1 MYDFADLSPADLK
14 RVRRAADAKGI
25 TVREFLRLLQTSQ
38 SRRLAA
44 IEPPR
49 PTKDEPSPTA

>member
-1 MYDFADLSPADLK
+1 MYDFADLSKEDLK
-14 RVRRAADAKGI
+14 RVRRAADAKGV

-44 IEPPR
+44 IETPR
-49 PTKDEPSPTA
+49 PVKDEPSPKA